1 MDELDASDIEWRQLD
16 DDLWLAHW
24 RAERL
29 IALGYELG
37 RAASLA
43 ISGIDIHQP
52 ERLIENGC
60 PPETAVRI
68 AA

>member
-1 MDELDASDIEWRQLD
+1 VDELDAREIEWRRLD
-16 DDLWLAHW
+16 DDLRLARW

-29 IALGYELG
+29 FTLGYELG
-37 RAASLA
+37 RAVSLA
-43 ISGIDIHQP
+43 ISEVDIHEL
-52 ERLIENGC
+52 ERLIDHGC